1 MTLAPGTHRGP
12 CSPRGGGS
20 PSRAPR
26 LSVLA
31 LAVCVALGVLR
42 IVLTYSAVYQ
52 TIDEPIHVASGL
64 RWLAADRAL
73 FDSDGTFFQENYAP
87 LGSIAVA
94 AMPYLRGLRPRRD
107 LPDVARE
114 GHAILRT
121 GNDFELNLALARAG
135 TLPFFAG
142 ATVLVWLWA
151 RHVSGPVAGVAA
163 ALLFTTLPPVLAH
176 AGLATVDVAGS
187 CMLLAALYAF
197 VRWLEQ
203 PTLLA
208 AGCLGVAAAL
218 AVLGKFSALLFLPAC
233 VAALGIVI
241 LALKRPSRDV
251 VRREWRRRR
260 GGVVVAL
267 FIAFL
272 LVWALYRFQVATWTD
287 AHRRPHGILAFAE
300 PFFERHD
307 RVRDAAN
314 ALLELP
320 IPAVNFFRGI
330 DSLHKR
336 TARGELSFFLDG
348 FHTTGSWYFFPVL
361 IAVKTPIAFLLLF
374 ASGLPVLFR
383 DRPSGGGWRLL
394 APAACAAAIVAVSL
408 PSRMNIG
415 LRHVLPVYGFLAI
428 SAGSGWAR
436 LVRGRRGTRA
446 AVIGSGLLTWQLAAS
461 LAAHPDYL
469 ASFNALAGRHP
480 ERITVDS
487 DLDWGQDLWRLRD
500 RLREVGARKV
510 TLGYWGSGTDGQ
522 GLPPTE
528 SLLPYRRTEGWV
540 AISEKTFR
548 TVGEKDRRAIGARE
562 GAFDWLGQYPYE
574 RLGASIRLYDVPRK
588 E

>member
-1 MTLAPGTHRGP
+1 MLPAIRMTTAPD
-12 CSPRGGGS
+12 SPRGGGS
-20 PSRAPR
+20 PFREPR
-26 LSVLA
+26 FSVIA
-31 LAVCVALGVLR
+31 LAVCVAVGVLR
-42 IVLTYSAVYQ
+42 IVLTYLTQYQ
-52 TIDEPIHVASGL
+52 TIDEPIHVAAGL
-64 RWLAADRAL
+64 HWLTADQTQ
-73 FDSDGTFFQENYAP
+73 FDSDGTFFQEDYAP
-87 LGSIAVA
+87 LGSLA
-94 AMPYLRGLRPRRD
+94 AAALPFLRGLRPGRD
-107 LPDVARE
+107 VPDIARE

-151 RHVSGPVAGVAA
+151 RHIAGPVAAVAA

-176 AGLATVDVAGS
+176 AGLATTDVAGS
-187 CMLLAALYAF
+187 SMLLAALYAF

-203 PTLLA
+203 PTLLTAAFLGSA
-208 AGCLGVAAAL
+208 AGL

-233 VAALGIVI
+233 VAVLGIVI
-241 LALKRPSRDV
+241 LARKRPSPDV

-260 GGVVVAL
+260 EGVVVAL
-267 FIAFL
+267 SIAFL
-272 LVWALYRFQVATWTD
+272 LVWAVYRFQVATWTSAD
-287 AHRRPHGILAFAE
+287 RRPHKILAFAE
-300 PFFERHD
+300 PFLEGHHGL
-307 RVRDAAN
+307 RDAAN

-330 DSLHKR
+330 DSLSKR
-336 TARGELSFFLDG
+336 TVRDELSFFLG
-348 FHTTGSWYFFPVL
+348 EFRTTGCWYFFPVL

-374 ASGLPVLFR
+374 ASGLVALFR
-383 DRPSGGGWRLL
+383 DRPSDGGWRLL

-436 LVRGRRGTRA
+436 LVRGRH
-446 AVIGSGLLTWQLAAS
+446 GSWFVVTGCGLLAWQLTAS

-480 ERITVDS
+480 ERVTVDS

-500 RLREVGARKV
+500 RLWEVGARRV
-510 TLGYWGSGTDGQ
+510 TLGYWGGGADGQ

-528 SLLPYRRTEGWV
+528 SLLPYRPAEGWV

-548 TVGEKDRRAIGARE
+548 TVGENARRAIGARE
-562 GAFDWLGQYPYE
+562 GAFDWLGPYPYK
-574 RLGASIRLYDVPRK
+574 RVGASIRLYCIPPK